1 MNTVKTQNFSKY
13 MRVAGAVTRQRVT
26 VACMK
31 LSDVIDCKEPFQ
43 SLGASAVLLK
53 FCLFNLVYLNHMF

>member
-31 LSDVIDCKEPFQ
+31 LSDVIDCKESFQ
-43 SLGASAVLLK
+43 FLGASAVLFK
-53 FCLFNLVYLNHMF
+53 VLF